1 METAEQKH
9 GRPPDLLDWVIG
21 RNHSFQ
27 AAKRVSVL
35 EASVEIPL
43 FSHWE
48 KEGKGVRTPVNVF
61 RTSMAELRC
70 DLTSH
75 GKMHQVREKRRLARE
90 QWVDVDDY
98 EEML

>member
-48 KEGKGVRTPVNVF
+48 KRGQRCPDSCQCIPNIDGGVAV
-61 RTSMAELRC
+61 
-70 DLTSH
+70 
-75 GKMHQVREKRRLARE
+75 
-90 QWVDVDDY
+90 
-98 EEML
+98 